1 MNQSIDISA
10 LSQILASLKGSNT
23 AQKAGGKATAKD
35 EFSSILKGIANIK
48 DLKTSNG
55 LMTDAKIQDNIG
67 ANLNNLSNVKASK
80 TQTRLVAKT
89 NNQDAMSSIIKDIR
103 HGLSTATDISPKA
116 GFALAAKTEKNDE
129 NIECCG
135 KEIIESLK
143 KALIGKGITNFESGK
158 VDLEALSK
166 IEKLLLK
173 SGADPDKVSA
183 MISSIKA
190 KMTNGTVSLK
200 EVFAELN
207 TMEDSDYFKDEF
219 FLEVSAQPYLQT
231 LLTHMGLDAETVK
244 NMLED
249 ATDGEKGINIGKLV
263 KALKSTEN
271 SKVNSAAL
279 FSDDSQ
285 GAVNASDIL
294 DQIGI
299 EIDSNDRNGKMS
311 LGRLIAILENNA
323 AGSTATTVNSAIM
336 KDAFSK
342 AVDAVKVNLSPSDPA
357 GSSRA
362 MLARM
367 QIKEEDKTTEDGQKS
382 KTDKTTAQKSS
393 KQTHEN
399 QGNQA
404 QTDKTANVVKA
415 EIAVEK
421 TMGSE
426 KNDLIAS
433 KSEDSLDFAARIFDM
448 ISGKELTSSETLA
461 GEQTQRPLPA
471 YVANQAAKGILKAI
485 NANEKEI
492 VIQIKPAELGRM
504 QIRIENSEAGVKV
517 QIIAEKS
524 MASEALNANKNDLT
538 AFLAESGIKI
548 DKVDIQLA
556 FNFDQTMASLKDQS
570 HQESG
575 RRKNKKS
582 EDGGQDG
589 TGTQTSDDDENMT
602 IDDRVSLTA

>member
-1 MNQSIDISA
+1 MNQSIDISDF
-10 LSQILASLKGSNT
+10 SQILASLKGSSA
-23 AQKAGGKATAKD
+23 AQKTGGKATTRD
-35 EFSSILKGIANIK
+35 EFSSILKGLANGK
-48 DLKTSNG
+48 DVRT
-55 LMTDAKIQDNIG
+55 
-67 ANLNNLSNVKASK
+67 
-80 TQTRLVAKT
+80 
-89 NNQDAMSSIIKDIR
+89 
-103 HGLSTATDISPKA
+103 KA
-116 GFALAAKTEKNDE
+116 GLALANKTGNDIEE
-129 NIECCG
+129 NIEASG
-135 KEIIESLK
+135 KQIIESLK
-143 KALIGKGITNFESGK
+143 KALIGKGITNFEESK
-158 VDLEALSK
+158 IDLEALSK

-173 SGADPDKVSA
+173 SGADPDKVSTI
-183 MISSIKA
+183 ISSLKA
-190 KMTNGTVSLK
+190 KMTNGTISLK

-249 ATDGEKGINIGKLV
+249 ATDGEKGINLGKLV
-263 KALKSTEN
+263 KALKSMEN
-271 SKVNSAAL
+271 SKINSAAL

-323 AGSTATTVNSAIM
+323 SDSTATTVNSAIM

-342 AVDAVKVNLSPSDPA
+342 AVDAVKVNLSSSDPA

-367 QIKEEDKTTEDGQKS
+367 QIKEEDKTTEDAQKS
-382 KTDKTTAQKSS
+382 KTDKTTTLKSS
-393 KQTHEN
+393 KQSHEN
-399 QGNQA
+399 QANQP

-426 KNDLIAS
+426 KNDHIAS

-448 ISGKELTSSETLA
+448 ISGKELTSSETLS
-461 GEQTQRPLPA
+461 GEQSQKPLPA

-492 VIQIKPAELGRM
+492 VLQIKPAELGRM

-524 MASEALNANKNDLT
+524 MASEVLNANKNDLT